1 MESYIEQ
8 PYRVFIRHDAQNRIT
23 AVHSDA
29 FLTDT
34 EGWTEIDSGLGDR
47 YHHAQGNYFDQ
58 PIMDERGVW
67 RYLYTPDAENLWRER
82 TSEEMDADLEE
93 QGQPALTLEER
104 VTVLEEKVNVE
115 MSDQQAALNLLGVYV

>member
-1 MESYIEQ
+1 MEEYIEQ

-23 AVHSDA
+23 AVNSDA

-115 MSDQQAALNLLGVYV
+115 MNDQQAALHLLGVYV